1 MEESRVRIDFKVV
14 RPREILGVAV
24 GIVAVFGAA
33 SLVASIVDDSGEDR
47 LLEATLDCSSYIDV
61 VSDLPEGFNV
71 VEGVS
76 AIHSTIVHQQGRQ
89 GTDDD
94 PESPL
99 RFSKI
104 ALLVRPNQSF
114 QVSVGEN
121 SPEPTRIGW
130 SSATSNSPVQRIS
143 VGPCPGHSDRWLVFA
158 GGVWVTEPSCVELLF
173 QTPNASD
180 SVWLSIAEQCR

>member
-1 MEESRVRIDFKVV
+1 M
-14 RPREILGVAV
+14 RPRGILGVAV
-24 GIVAVFGAA
+24 DVAAVVGAA
-33 SLVASIVDDSGEDR
+33 SVVTSTIDDSGEGTIT
-47 LLEATLDCSSYIDV
+47 ETSLDCSSYIDV
-61 VSDLPEGFNV
+61 VSELPEGFRV
-71 VEGVS
+71 VEDVS
-76 AIHSTIVHQQGRQ
+76 AINSTNVHQQGRQ

-114 QVSVGEN
+114 QVSVGES

-143 VGPCPGHSDRWLVFA
+143 VGPCPGDSERWLVFA
-158 GGVWVTEPSCVELLF
+158 GGVWATEPSCVELVF
-173 QTPNASD
+173 ENPNAGS
-180 SVWLSIAEQCR
+180 SVWLSIAEQCDASQTR

>member
-1 MEESRVRIDFKVV
+1 M
-14 RPREILGVAV
+14 
-24 GIVAVFGAA
+24 AVFGAA

-130 SSATSNSPVQRIS
+130 SSATSNSPVQRILRRS
-143 VGPCPGHSDRWLVFA
+143 LSRPLRPMVGFRWRRVGYRAKLCRVVVSNSECQRFGLVVDRRAMPLISNDF
-158 GGVWVTEPSCVELLF
+158 
-173 QTPNASD
+173 
-180 SVWLSIAEQCR
+180 